1 MPRNSADNNE
11 SMGLHSYYVKYI
23 ARGGHVDRRF
33 VMATSAVAAK
43 EKASADG
50 CDDILGAR
58 RARFFTRFFISLA
71 VIAAM
76 VVAAVVASVF
86 FS

>member
-1 MPRNSADNNE
+1 
-11 SMGLHSYYVKYI
+11 MGLHSYHVKYI

-33 VMATSAVAAK
+33 VMATSASEAK

-58 RARFFTRFFISLA
+58 RVRFFTRFFMSLA
-71 VIAAM
+71 VIAAI
-76 VVAAVVASVF
+76 VALAVVATKLMS
-86 FS
+86 